1 MPSLARP
8 PMPFM
13 WPIVYTGTTGY
24 EFLKEV
30 GRYNPA
36 SHAKKEKSFFKI
48 TRLPRSGQNIKGVI
62 PNPRDDQLF
71 IASWW
76 TRVR

>member
-30 GRYNPA
+30 AGIIQLHMQKKRNHSSRSLACHAQGRT
-36 SHAKKEKSFFKI
+36 SKE
-48 TRLPRSGQNIKGVI
+48 
-62 PNPRDDQLF
+62 
-71 IASWW
+71 
-76 TRVR
+76 